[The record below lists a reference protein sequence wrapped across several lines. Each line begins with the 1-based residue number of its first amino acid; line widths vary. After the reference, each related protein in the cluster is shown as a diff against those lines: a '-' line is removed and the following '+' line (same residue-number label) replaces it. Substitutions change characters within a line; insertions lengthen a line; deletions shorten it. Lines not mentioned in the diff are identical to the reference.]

1 MGVTHDSEVLNRMFY
16 DEYSISSLNFLE
28 DKVST
33 SSFFFFFFFFFS
45 FFLSLSMS
53 EKQNNNSR
61 IP

>member
-45 FFLSLSMS
+45 LSMR
-53 EKQNNNSR
+53 EKKNNNSR

>member
-33 SSFFFFFFFFFS
+33 SFFFFFFS

>member
-33 SSFFFFFFFFFS
+33 SSFFFFFS